1 MPLARMRSDDH
12 TGRADGQRS
21 GSVLHLRLRAAID
34 SVPTA
39 RHTVRSWLDEL
50 ELPRDVVED
59 LALAVTELV
68 TNAVEAS
75 PSAASE
81 ISVQASCNDHHIYL
95 EVVDDGPG
103 FDLDDTNV
111 AHGPGPQSIR
121 GRGLSIVQALVDL
134 VSVERSA
141 ERTRVIATRRLA
153 PQRS

>member
-1 MPLARMRSDDH
+1 MRRDD
-12 TGRADGQRS
+12 RQADGRGAS
-21 GSVLHLRLRAAID
+21 PPGSVLHLRLRASID

-39 RHTVRSWLDEL
+39 RHTLRSWLE
-50 ELPRDVVED
+50 EMHLPRDVVED